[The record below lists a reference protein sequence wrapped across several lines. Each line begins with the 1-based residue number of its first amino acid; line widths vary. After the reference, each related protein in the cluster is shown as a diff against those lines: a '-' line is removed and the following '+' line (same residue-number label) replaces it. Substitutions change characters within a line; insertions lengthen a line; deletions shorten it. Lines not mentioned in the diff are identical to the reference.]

1 MVHTPTT
8 KPGFKCRN
16 ELKQRT
22 IHIHEESTCL
32 LYFVGFLQSE
42 AIWLGAFVARRA
54 GQTVVARV
62 CVYTLC
68 DTDTL
73 HFTLPR

>member
-8 KPGFKCRN
+8 KQGCKCRK
-16 ELKQRT
+16 EFKQRA
-22 IHIHEESTCL
+22 INIHEASTCL
-32 LYFVGFLQSE
+32 LYFLGFLQSK
-42 AIWLGAFVARRA
+42 AIWLGAFVAGRT
-54 GQTVVARV
+54 GQTVIARV